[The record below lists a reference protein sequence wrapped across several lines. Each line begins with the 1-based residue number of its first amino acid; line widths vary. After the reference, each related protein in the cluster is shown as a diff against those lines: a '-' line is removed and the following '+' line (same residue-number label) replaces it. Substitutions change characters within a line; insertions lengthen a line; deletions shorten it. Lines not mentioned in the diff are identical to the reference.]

1 MTRYGRRSKIKSIQ
15 KESVCFESPVLL
27 YSVLVGV
34 FINLFALFYNNDDQS
49 VFLFIIISAIV
60 YTITHNM
67 IIVLTSSI
75 IIVNSLILL
84 KSFFKNHKNQI
95 EGFENNDEYI
105 EIHEKIISFTED
117 NPPPDDEIDGKDSVS
132 DIIDSVLDNPL
143 FNDDD
148 ELVEDYDIKPVEN
161 LMEFISEILNDY
173 DDDTSNESVM
183 YVMELNEYL
192 NSSDEKE

>member
-1 MTRYGRRSKIKSIQ
+1 
-15 KESVCFESPVLL
+15 
-27 YSVLVGV
+27 
-34 FINLFALFYNNDDQS
+34 
-49 VFLFIIISAIV
+49 
-60 YTITHNM
+60 M

-173 DDDTSNESVM
+173 DDDTSNESVL
-183 YVMELNEYL
+183 YIMELNEYI
-192 NSSDEKE
+192 NNSDEKE